1 MAGKIV
7 AILGTLDTKATE
19 FAFLKRAIEGEGV
32 GTLLID
38 AGVLADP
45 PFAPDITAHEVATA
59 KNRRQATKVIN
70 AVLEYVR
77 RLMADGP
84 WQQPAEP
91 AVAAVPVP

>member
-1 MAGKIV
+1 M
-7 AILGTLDTKATE
+7 
-19 FAFLKRAIEGEGV
+19 REG
-32 GTLLID
+32 
-38 AGVLADP
+38 
-45 PFAPDITAHEVATA
+45 AHEVATA

-91 AVAAVPVP
+91 ATEAVPVS